1 MKIIEIEPLSNG
13 GHRNQSSDSM
23 IVIPEGWAK
32 IPEDMEFPNSFPF
45 VDIEV
50 EEQTVIKMNAR
61 KVPEPE
67 PQPDPEP
74 TAFEKFDAQLT
85 YTAMMTNT
93 LIESE

>member
-1 MKIIEIEPLSNG
+1 M
-13 GHRNQSSDSM
+13 
-23 IVIPEGWAK
+23 
-32 IPEDMEFPNSFPF
+32 
-45 VDIEV
+45 DIEV
-50 EEQTVIKMNAR
+50 EEQTVIKMSAR
-61 KVPEPE
+61 EIPEPA